1 MKRLLFLLMAV
12 AMLFT
17 ACNAGAP
24 VDTQNDQ
31 DIIYQEETPMEEQG
45 KLIALTFD
53 DGPNTTTMVEV
64 LDILEEYDAVATFFL
79 IGNFIDDASG
89 EVMKRA
95 YDMGCEMGNHTWS
108 HGYTSKLS
116 AEEIEDEIKKTQ
128 RKVRDVVGESPD
140 LFRPPYL
147 DMSQT
152 MYDVIDLPF
161 IGGFSSKD
169 WDKSVSPE
177 ERTDLFFKQCEE
189 GKIAVL
195 HCFVGNDNTVE
206 ALKTILPRLIE
217 EGYTFVTVSE
227 LFEAYDLDLEE
238 NNGILYASVEDAK

>member
-1 MKRLLFLLMAV
+1 MIMKRIIFSLMAV

-17 ACNAGAP
+17 ACATSALDDNTNEQ
-24 VDTQNDQ
+24 DTPLP
-31 DIIYQEETPMEEQG
+31 EEDTTVKEPQ

-64 LDILEEYDAVATFFL
+64 LDLLEEYDAVATFFL
-79 IGNFIDDASG
+79 IGKYIDDESG

-95 YDMGCEMGNHTWS
+95 YEMGCEMGNHTWS

-116 AEEIEDEIKKTQ
+116 AEEIEDEITKTQ
-128 RKVRDVVGESPD
+128 RKVREVVGQSPD
-140 LFRPPYL
+140 LFRPPYI

-161 IGGFSSKD
+161 TGGFSSKD
-169 WDKSVSPE
+169 WDASVSAE
-177 ERTDLFFKQCEE
+177 ERVELFFEQCGE
-189 GKIAVL
+189 GKVAVL

-206 ALKTILPRLIE
+206 ALKTILPRLVE
-217 EGYTFVTVSE
+217 EGYTFVTVTE
-227 LFEAYDLDLEE
+227 LFKAYDSDLEAH
-238 NNGILYASVEDAK
+238 NGVLYSQAN

>member
-1 MKRLLFLLMAV
+1 MAS

-17 ACNAGAP
+17 ACNADVP

-31 DIIYQEETPMEEQG
+31 DVIYQGEETPMEEQR
-45 KLIALTFD
+45 KLIALSFD

-64 LDILEEYDAVATFFL
+64 LDVLEEYDAVATFFL
-79 IGNFIDDASG
+79 IGNYIDDASG

-152 MYDVIDLPF
+152 MFDVIDLPF
-161 IGGFSSKD
+161 IGGFSSTD
-169 WDKSVSPE
+169 WDASVSAE
-177 ERTDLFFKQCEE
+177 ERVRQFFEQYGE
-189 GKIAVL
+189 GKVAVL
-195 HCFVGNDNTVE
+195 HCFRGNDNTVE
-206 ALKTILPRLIE
+206 ALKTILPRLVE